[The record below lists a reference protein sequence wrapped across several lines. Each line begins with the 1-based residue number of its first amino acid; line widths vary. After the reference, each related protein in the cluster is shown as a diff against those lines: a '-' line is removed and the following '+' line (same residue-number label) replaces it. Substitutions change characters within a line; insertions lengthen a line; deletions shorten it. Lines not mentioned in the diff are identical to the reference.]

1 VSLLM
6 DALKKAEQ
14 AKQLGQAEPP
24 AANMRELSLEPEV
37 SAEPIASP
45 QAEVT
50 PQEAPTHL
58 PKLPKLEDLDEE
70 FLAHARQAPIN
81 ARSQPN
87 PADRATAPGMPGN
100 RPAAATSTASS
111 VSSSSSPRSAATA
124 TGQARP
130 AGGGQ
135 DSLTADR
142 QTVRNA
148 FAVKGA
154 PVRNHFALALG
165 ALSLLAVAGI
175 GVYFWLQLKPAPG
188 LIVQGRTG
196 GAPAHA
202 QAVVTP
208 AAQEAAPQT
217 APPVPPTITPPQ
229 AEAQADVVAPVRTER
244 AEPTSTQEVRK
255 QVRTQPTT
263 SGALATAPIR
273 ITSGQTKLNPSA
285 VEGYEAFQAG
295 NLGAARAAYERLLVT
310 EPWNRD
316 ALHGLAAIAQRESR
330 TSDTEALY
338 ARILE
343 ADPRDAQAQAGLL
356 GIRVQRGQGD
366 PVAMESRIKSL
377 LASQPDSAALQFALG
392 NLYARQNR
400 WSEAQQCYFQALA
413 GDAGNP
419 DYLFNLAVSLDQL
432 HQAKLAGQYYA
443 QALAAA
449 ENRPAAFDRRQT
461 VDRLNEL
468 QR

>member
-14 AKQLGQAEPP
+14 AKQLGQTDPP
-24 AANMRELSLEPEV
+24 LAATRELSLEPEA
-37 SAEPIASP
+37 SSDPKASP
-45 QAEVT
+45 QAEIT
-50 PQEAPTHL
+50 PPEAPTSL

-81 ARSQPN
+81 TRGQPN
-87 PADRATAPGMPGN
+87 PPDRAATAATPNN
-100 RPAAATSTASS
+100 RPTASTSTASPAPSGSNS
-111 VSSSSSPRSAATA
+111 VPAPA
-124 TGQARP
+124 GQARP

-135 DSLTADR
+135 DALSADR
-142 QTVRNA
+142 HAIRNA
-148 FAVKGA
+148 FAVKRTPA
-154 PVRNHFALALG
+154 RNHFALAIG

-175 GVYFWLQLKPAPG
+175 GVYFWLQLKPAPS

-196 GAPAHA
+196 GAPARTEDA
-202 QAVVTP
+202 TPRATP
-208 AAQEAAPQT
+208 AAPT
-217 APPVPPTITPPQ
+217 APAIAQAREASQASAMTLAKAGQAEPASVPP
-229 AEAQADVVAPVRTER
+229 
-244 AEPTSTQEVRK
+244 VRK
-255 QVRTQPTT
+255 PMRAQQA
-263 SGALATAPIR
+263 SDGALAASAASPIR
-273 ITSGQTKLNPSA
+273 ITSGGPRINPSA
-285 VEGYEAFQAG
+285 IEGYEAFQAG
-295 NLGAARAAYERLLVT
+295 NLDAARTSYERLLVS

-316 ALHGLAAIAQRESR
+316 ALHGLAAIAQREGR

-377 LASQPDSAALQFALG
+377 LASQPDSTSLQFALG

-400 WSEAQQCYFQALA
+400 WSEAQQSYFQALA
-413 GDAGNP
+413 GDGGNP

-432 HQAKLAGQYYA
+432 HQTKLAGQYYA

-449 ENRPAAFDRRQT
+449 ENRPAAFDRRQAT
-461 VDRLNEL
+461 GRLNEL